1 MNYYK
6 ACSILEIENNEVTV
20 EILKKQYRR
29 KALLYH
35 PDKNKSPDA
44 ANKFIEINTAY
55 EYLLKYLDQD
65 VHDEKNNLSKNTYV
79 NILFS
84 FLQNVMGN
92 DIQYQDIKTKLFYM
106 IVNKIANSCE
116 NKAYELLEKMD
127 KRVII
132 KIADLFFKYKEVF
145 HFSEGFLG
153 RLEILI
159 SSKIKG
165 DECIILNPFLED
177 LFENNL
183 YKLTENDSTYYIPL
197 WHHELIYDNA
207 GNDLYIKCIPILPD
221 NVTIDSYN
229 NIHVYITYN
238 LRDIW
243 RKTTIEFEMGKKKF
257 SFFTEDLKLKENQQ
271 LILPKEG
278 ISIMNVDNIYDINK
292 RADVYLH
299 FTLFLEN

>member
-6 ACSILEIENNEVTV
+6 ACSILEIENNEVSV

-44 ANKFIEINTAY
+44 ANKFIEINSAY
-55 EYLLKYLDQD
+55 EYLLNYLDQD
-65 VHDEKNNLSKNTYV
+65 IHDDKNNLSKNTYV

-183 YKLTENDSTYYIPL
+183 YKLTENESTYYIPL

-221 NVTIDSYN
+221 NVTIDPYN

-243 RKTTIEFEMGKKKF
+243 GKTTIEFEMGKKKF

-278 ISIMNVDNIYDINK
+278 ISIMNIDNIYDISK